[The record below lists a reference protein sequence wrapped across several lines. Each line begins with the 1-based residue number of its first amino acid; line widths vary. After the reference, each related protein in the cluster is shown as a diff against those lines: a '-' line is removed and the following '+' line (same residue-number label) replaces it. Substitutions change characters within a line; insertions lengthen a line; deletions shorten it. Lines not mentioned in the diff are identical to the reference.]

1 MLSFTFTG
9 ICIFI
14 AQQPRDGPERGRK
27 VKAYIEQRAD
37 PYILRKDGWYYFTA
51 SVPEFDRI
59 VLRKARTL
67 KELPDAVEK
76 VVWVRHP
83 QGPMSCNI
91 WAPEI
96 HFVDGKWYI
105 YFAAARTGADESGCY
120 DHRIYALENES
131 ADPMEGSF
139 VEKGRID
146 TGWESFSLDSTTAV
160 FQEKRYFIWAQR
172 DFDIPGNSNLYIAEM
187 KNALELK
194 LPAVRLS
201 IPEYDWECQGFLVNE
216 GPSCLIHDGN
226 LFLTYSAS
234 ATDERYAM
242 GMLSLPQ
249 GADPLDAASWKK
261 SPVPVMVSEPENE
274 LFGPGHNS
282 FTVDEEGHDWLVFHA
297 RPYPG
302 FHGTALSDP
311 NRHCFLRQVRYTED
325 GTPIF
330 QA

>member
-1 MLSFTFTG
+1 MKPF
-9 ICIFI
+9 
-14 AQQPRDGPERGRK
+14 
-27 VKAYIEQRAD
+27 IEQRAD

-51 SVPEFDRI
+51 SVPAFDRV

-67 KELPDAVEK
+67 RELPDAPEK
-76 VVWVRHP
+76 VIWLRHAE
-83 QGPMSCNI
+83 GPMSCNI

-105 YFAAARTGADESGCY
+105 YFAAAQEDADASGCY
-120 DHRIYALENES
+120 DHRIYALENEN
-131 ADPMEGSF
+131 ADPMEGCF

-160 FQEKRYFIWAQR
+160 FEGKRYFIWAQR
-172 DFDIPGNSNLYIAEM
+172 EREIPGNSNLYIAEM

-216 GPSCLIHDGN
+216 GPSCLIHQGN
-226 LFLTYSAS
+226 LYLTYSAS

-242 GMLSLPQ
+242 GLLTLPR
-249 GADPLDAASWKK
+249 GADPLNAAAWRK
-261 SPVPVMVSEPENE
+261 SPVPVMVSEPQNG
-274 LFGPGHNS
+274 LYGPGHNS
-282 FTVDEEGHDWLVFHA
+282 FTVDEAGADLLVFHA

-311 NRHCFLRQVRYTED
+311 NRHCFLRPVAYNDAGEPVFQVKE
-325 GTPIF
+325 
-330 QA
+330 

>member
-1 MLSFTFTG
+1 L
-9 ICIFI
+9 
-14 AQQPRDGPERGRK
+14 
-27 VKAYIEQRAD
+27 KAYIEQRAD
-37 PYILRKDGWYYFTA
+37 PYILKKDGWYYFTA

-76 VVWVRHP
+76 VVWMRHP

-105 YFAAARTGADESGCY
+105 YFAAAQAGEDDKGCY
-120 DHRIYALENES
+120 DHRIYALVNES
-131 ADPMEGSF
+131 GDPLEGCF
-139 VEKGRID
+139 AEAGKID
-146 TGWESFSLDSTTAV
+146 TGWESFSLDSTTVV
-160 FQEKRYFIWAQR
+160 FEGKRYFIWAQR
-172 DFDIPGNSNLYIAEM
+172 DYAIPGNSNLYIAEM
-187 KNALELK
+187 ESAMKLR
-194 LPAVRLS
+194 LPAVLLS

-226 LFLTYSAS
+226 LFVTYSAS

-242 GMLSLPQ
+242 GLLTLQ
-249 GADPLDAASWKK
+249 KGNNPLDATAWKK
-261 SPVPVMVSEPENE
+261 SPVPVMVTEARNG
-274 LFGPGHNS
+274 LYGPGHNS
-282 FTVDEEGHDWLVFHA
+282 FTVDEEGRDLLVFHA

-311 NRHCFLRQVRYTED
+311 NRHCFLRAVRYAQD
-325 GTPIF
+325 GTPLF
-330 QA
+330 QEEA